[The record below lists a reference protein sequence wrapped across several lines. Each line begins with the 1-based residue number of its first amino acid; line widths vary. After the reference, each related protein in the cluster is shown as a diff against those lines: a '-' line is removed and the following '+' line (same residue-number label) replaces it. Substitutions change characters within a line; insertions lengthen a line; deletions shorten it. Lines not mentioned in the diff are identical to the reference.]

1 MSDVLEHTLNNLSAS
16 SSSFSDG
23 NVVSGLVIASL
34 LNVSNGVFHSS
45 LSVNRFIKVYISFL
59 VYTNFWK
66 WHFRSAGSLTISENF
81 V

>member
-34 LNVSNGVFHSS
+34 LNVSNGVFLS
-45 LSVNRFIKVYISFL
+45 LIHI
-59 VYTNFWK
+59 
-66 WHFRSAGSLTISENF
+66 
-81 V
+81 